1 MDELILQDKYLMN
14 FFTNSRDGLGYKEV
28 KANTVS
34 KLHFIVEDLRHFIS
48 ESTLNKKAYKT
59 LLKKFN
65 NNEKE
70 LLQEFQEFLNK
81 RIGESM
87 NMALFINNNKSV
99 TFKGVK
105 INLFYPSGSITQ
117 GDKLFDEN
125 VFSVVQEL
133 PYMYHYQGKKQFS
146 FRPDIT
152 FFVNGIFLVGSIF
165 GGLMI
170 SPLGTTWTEITGT
183 PATVSIYS
191 SVSDGVDAVYVG
203 ASGELSSLTVSG
215 YAGSQTAHSENG
227 ENQYVRIS

>member
-34 KLHFIVEDLRHFIS
+34 KLHFIVEDLKHFIS
-48 ESTLNKKAYKT
+48 ESSLNKKAYKT
-59 LLKKFN
+59 LLKKFD

-125 VFSVVQEL
+125 VFSVVILNCSFVLFFESVLHDKNIKTPKMQIRVALFLKLVFIIL
-133 PYMYHYQGKKQFS
+133 PLLLILSLFDCLHLA
-146 FRPDIT
+146 I
-152 FFVNGIFLVGSIF
+152 IFCCS
-165 GGLMI
+165 
-170 SPLGTTWTEITGT
+170 T
-183 PATVSIYS
+183 Y
-191 SVSDGVDAVYVG
+191 Y
-203 ASGELSSLTVSG
+203 
-215 YAGSQTAHSENG
+215 
-227 ENQYVRIS
+227 